1 MTRLLVRWKVTWWDQ
16 WPVLGPA
23 DVEEAESLEEA
34 DVSQDFWDSIF
45 ISYSMYLSVDLHKK
59 INKKIIYLVSKCFD

>member
-1 MTRLLVRWKVTWWDQ
+1 MTRLLVTWKVTWWDQ
-16 WPVLGPA
+16 WPGLGPA
-23 DVEEAESLEEA
+23 DVGEAESLEEG

-45 ISYSMYLSVDLHKK
+45 ISYSMYLCVDLHKK